1 MRISEIFFSI
11 QGESIYSGLPCVF
24 VRVAGCNL
32 KCSYCDTKHDVDNAE
47 EFTPKEIL
55 DVVNTFT
62 HTYLVEITGGEPL
75 LYDDVY
81 ELIELLHHAGFKVL
95 IETNGSLD
103 LKKIPD
109 YVCKIVDVK
118 TAGSGHGDS
127 FLVSNL
133 SYINPVKD
141 NLKFVLCDM
150 NDYEWMKEF
159 LKKHDLY
166 GSHVL
171 VSTVFTWKEGMNMVC
186 TQVLE
191 DGLDVRF
198 QLQMHKYIGLR

>member
-1 MRISEIFFSI
+1 MKISEIFFSI
-11 QGESIYSGLPCVF
+11 QGESVYSGLTCLF

-32 KCSYCDTKHDVDNAE
+32 KCNYCDTQFDEDAKE
-47 EFTPKEIL
+47 YSPKEIM

-81 ELIELLHHAGFKVL
+81 ELIDLLHHEGFKVL
-95 IETNGSLD
+95 IETNGSID
-103 LKKIPD
+103 MKDIPD

-118 TAGSGHGDS
+118 TPGSGYGDS
-127 FLVSNL
+127 FMVSNL
-133 SYINPVKD
+133 PLINPVKD

-150 NDYEWMKEF
+150 TDYEWMKDF
-159 LKKHDLY
+159 LVEHNVI

-171 VSTVFTWKEGMNMVC
+171 VSTVFTWSEGLNAVC
-186 TQVLE
+186 TQILE

-198 QLQMHKYIGLR
+198 QLQMHRYIGLR

>member
-1 MRISEIFFSI
+1 MKISEIFFSI
-11 QGESIYSGLPCVF
+11 QGESVYSGLPCVF
-24 VRVAGCNL
+24 VRVANCNL
-32 KCSYCDTKHDVDNAE
+32 KCSYCDTRFDNDAKEYTPE
-47 EFTPKEIL
+47 EIM
-55 DVVNTFT
+55 DVVNTFP

-95 IETNGSLD
+95 IETNGSMD
-103 LKKIPD
+103 LNNVPD

-118 TAGSGHGDS
+118 THGSGFGDS

-150 NDYEWMKEF
+150 NDYEWMKGF
-159 LKKHDLY
+159 LVEHNVF
-166 GSHVL
+166 GQHVL
-171 VSTVFTWKEGMNMVC
+171 VSTVFVWKEGLNAVC
-186 TQVLE
+186 TQILE